1 MPRGTHSRL
10 GYLVAAS
17 VTALLVLAS
26 PASAGRLVATGH
38 DADLHCSGA
47 SAQCHYLKAVVSYV
61 RAGAPSPGKP
71 VLVLD
76 KGANEVST
84 ALDKAFSP
92 GVPPR
97 VVMDPSSPS
106 FASAPLNT
114 STYSAIIVASDSTCG
129 GCDLNPGG
137 SPADSAAIAAR
148 KGAIA
153 SFFNAGGG
161 IVALAGASHGGA
173 AGPDNSYYQFVPLP
187 LGGAPVNAPFSLTPV
202 GTSLGLV
209 DNPIASMSDINCCP
223 THNSFSLPPADSA
236 LQVAEKDSKGL
247 AETLVAEGTISGGG
261 ITKKKP
267 GIGSVVGLPSTKK
280 CVSKR
285 KFRIHIR
292 RPKGIT
298 IQTALVFVNGKRV
311 KVFKAL
317 FFRRLRHTSGVNL
330 RGLPLGTFKVKIV
343 VLTTQGNTLRGTR
356 TYHTC
361 TKKRKHKK
369 PPKL

>member
-76 KGANEVST
+76 KGANQVST

-114 STYSAIIVASDSTCG
+114 STY
-129 GCDLNPGG
+129 
-137 SPADSAAIAAR
+137 
-148 KGAIA
+148 
-153 SFFNAGGG
+153 
-161 IVALAGASHGGA
+161 
-173 AGPDNSYYQFVPLP
+173 
-187 LGGAPVNAPFSLTPV
+187 
-202 GTSLGLV
+202 
-209 DNPIASMSDINCCP
+209 
-223 THNSFSLPPADSA
+223 
-236 LQVAEKDSKGL
+236 
-247 AETLVAEGTISGGG
+247 
-261 ITKKKP
+261 
-267 GIGSVVGLPSTKK
+267 
-280 CVSKR
+280 
-285 KFRIHIR
+285 
-292 RPKGIT
+292 
-298 IQTALVFVNGKRV
+298 
-311 KVFKAL
+311 
-317 FFRRLRHTSGVNL
+317 
-330 RGLPLGTFKVKIV
+330 
-343 VLTTQGNTLRGTR
+343 
-356 TYHTC
+356 
-361 TKKRKHKK
+361 
-369 PPKL
+369 